1 MEKTKEI
8 LTYKTNESKIYVF
21 EIENNF
27 IELKRMK

>member
-1 MEKTKEI
+1 MEKTEKI
-8 LTYKTNESKIYVF
+8 LTYKTNEGKIYVF